1 MPGVRVRH
9 DTERGVPIAIVH
21 PTRKL
26 KNPVLCRKC
35 RLVHQFKTVH
45 LDLDSDGA
53 TIVSVETLALLKQA
67 GLPGLIIE
75 NEVEKPPAQKV
86 ALEGPPGVFTQTVH
100 EYGGKH
106 KRLYV
111 LKNKLF
117 GGTHGKLSD

>member
-1 MPGVRVRH
+1 MAGVRVRH

-26 KNPVLCRKC
+26 KEPVLCRKC
-35 RLVHQFKTVH
+35 RAIHEFKTIH
-45 LDLDSDGA
+45 LDLDADGA
-53 TIVSVETLALLKQA
+53 TIVSPEVLVLLKQA
-67 GLPGLIIE
+67 GFPGLTIE
-75 NEVEKPPAQKV
+75 NEVATPPAQTV
-86 ALEGPPGVFTQTVH
+86 ALEGPPGVYTAAVH

-117 GGTHGKLSD
+117 GGSHG